1 MSRSSIEKNVFQK
14 EFNKEVFDMTEP
26 KSQKESANWRVER
39 DTMGEVRVPAD
50 KYWGAQTQRAVEN
63 FPVSGWSVPEEMI
76 KAIAVIK
83 WAAAK
88 ANAELGIIP
97 EDIKD
102 AICKAA
108 EEIYQGKLKGNFPV
122 DVFQTGSGT
131 STNMNV
137 NEVIA
142 NRANEILGYEKGK
155 KHPVH
160 PNDHVNKCQSS
171 NDVIPTSISIA
182 CVVLVKEKLIP
193 SLKGLDEELRKK
205 SEEFKNSVKIG
216 RTHLMDAT
224 PVTLGQEFSGW
235 AEQVSHVRELLEMYI
250 PRLSELALGGTA
262 VGTGINAHP
271 EFPKRAIK
279 YISEFLGHEFKETR
293 NHFFSQATQD
303 TIVALSGILK
313 LCAVSLFKIANDIR
327 WLGSGPRCGIAEI
340 KLPSLQPGS
349 SIMPGKVNPVIPES
363 VMMTA
368 SQVIGSDVSITIGGM
383 NGNFELNTFLPL
395 IGYHAINSI
404 KLLSSACRILAEK
417 CVSGIKADEE
427 RMKELLERSL
437 ALVTPLAMKIGY
449 DKAAELAKKA
459 MQEGKTIR
467 EVVREEGILTE
478 DELERILD
486 PFQMIKPNA
495 DIIGGGG

>member
-1 MSRSSIEKNVFQK
+1 MSE
-14 EFNKEVFDMTEP
+14 T
-26 KSQKESANWRVER
+26 KSQKGSTSWRVER
-39 DTMGEVRVPAD
+39 DTMGEVRVPSD

-76 KAIAVIK
+76 KALAVIK

-97 EDIKD
+97 ENIKD

-193 SLKGLDEELRKK
+193 SLKKLEEELRKK

-224 PVTLGQEFSGW
+224 PITLGQEFSGW
-235 AEQVSHVRELLEMYI
+235 TEQVSHVKELLEMYI

-368 SQVIGSDVSITIGGM
+368 SHIIGSDVSITIGGM

-417 CVSGIKADEE
+417 CVYGIKADEE

-467 EVVREEGILTE
+467 EVVKEEGILTE

>member
-1 MSRSSIEKNVFQK
+1 MVEGGKK
-14 EFNKEVFDMTEP
+14 EEVG
-26 KSQKESANWRVER
+26 NWRVER
-39 DTMGEVRVPAD
+39 DTMGEVKVPAD
-50 KYWGAQTQRAVEN
+50 RYWGAQTQRAVEN
-63 FPVSGWSVPEEMI
+63 FPVSGWSVPEEMV
-76 KAIAVIK
+76 KALAVVK

-88 ANAELGIIP
+88 ENAELGIIP
-97 EDIKD
+97 ENIKD

-108 EEIYQGKLKGNFPV
+108 EEIYHGKLKSNFPV

-131 STNMNV
+131 STNMNI

-193 SLKGLDEELRKK
+193 SLKELEEELRKK

-271 EFPKRAIK
+271 EFPKKAIK
-279 YISEFLGHEFKETR
+279 HISEFLGHEFRETR

-368 SQVIGSDVSITIGGM
+368 SHVIGSDVSITIGGM

-417 CVSGIKADEE
+417 CVSGIEADEI

-467 EVVREEGILTE
+467 EVVKEQGILTDE
-478 DELERILD
+478 ELEKILD

>member
-1 MSRSSIEKNVFQK
+1 MAGKEKVA
-14 EFNKEVFDMTEP
+14 TE
-26 KSQKESANWRVER
+26 AGYRIER

-63 FPVSGWSVPEEMI
+63 FPISGWIVPEEII
-76 KAIAVIK
+76 KAIAVVK

-88 ANAELGIIP
+88 ANAELGLIP
-97 EDIKD
+97 ENIKD

-108 EEIYQGKLKGNFPV
+108 EEIYEGKLDGNFPV

-155 KHPVH
+155 KFPVH

-182 CVVLVKEKLIP
+182 CVMLVKSRFLPALKKLE
-193 SLKGLDEELRKK
+193 EELRKK
-205 SEEFKNSVKIG
+205 AEKFKDVVKIG

-235 AEQVSHVRELLEMYI
+235 AEQISHVRELVEMYI

-271 EFPKRAIK
+271 DFPKKAIK
-279 YISEFLGHEFKETR
+279 YISEFLNHDFRETR

-313 LCAVSLFKIANDIR
+313 LCAVALFKIANDIR
-327 WLGSGPRCGIAEI
+327 WLASGPRTAIGEI
-340 KLPSLQPGS
+340 KLPALQPGS

-363 VMMTA
+363 VMMVA
-368 SQVIGSDVSITIGGM
+368 SHVIGSDVAITIGGM
-383 NGNFELNTFLPL
+383 NGNFELNTFLPI
-395 IGYHAINSI
+395 IGYHAVNSI
-404 KLLSSACRILAEK
+404 KLLSSACENLAEK
-417 CVSGIKADEE
+417 CVSGIEPDEV
-427 RMKELLERSL
+427 RMRELLERSA
-437 ALVTPLAMKIGY
+437 ALVTPLALKIGY
-449 DKAAELAKKA
+449 DKAAEVAKKA
-459 MQEGKTIR
+459 LSEGKTIR
-467 EVVREEGILTE
+467 EVVKELGILK
-478 DELERILD
+478 DEEIDEILD
-486 PFQMIKPNA
+486 PLKMTKPNA